1 MMRRQ
6 GIMLVVVITITITIT
21 VEPRM
26 RCRPRPIQFHRRS
39 IEGTRRDRAVWTRR
53 STREGDDHKKRPPK
67 TGRQVTAALPHRS
80 FNFGR

>member
-6 GIMLVVVITITITIT
+6 GIMLVVVITITIT

-39 IEGTRRDRAVWTRR
+39 IEGTRRGRAVWTRR

-67 TGRQVTAALPHRS
+67 TGRQVTAALLHRS